1 MLHVNDDNERTRVMF
16 GGGRNC
22 AILCINWKEGL
33 LNIMNVWM
41 RIGTESKERIERV
54 QNSDW

>member
-1 MLHVNDDNERTRVMF
+1 MNDDNERTRVMF